1 MQKNFLI
8 VCLLFVCSCRQDT
21 KTGPLKISGQY
32 VVGGF
37 KVKNDIEK
45 NTKELISATGNANYA
60 FNFINDEA
68 LQIVPKLGMEYF
80 SDSVFQYRLTDKTLY
95 LLGKNNEYIIP
106 YTRNG
111 GILNL
116 YVNKKGI
123 DTLQI
128 MPLR

>member
-1 MQKNFLI
+1 MQKIALF
-8 VCLLFVCSCRQDT
+8 VCLLFAVSCKQNN
-21 KTGPLKISGQY
+21 KSGPLKISGQY

-45 NTKELISATGNANYA
+45 NSEELISATGNVNYA

-68 LQIVPKLGMEYF
+68 LQITPELGMEYF

-95 LLGKNNEYIIP
+95 LTSKNNEHIIP

-116 YVNKKGI
+116 YINKKGI